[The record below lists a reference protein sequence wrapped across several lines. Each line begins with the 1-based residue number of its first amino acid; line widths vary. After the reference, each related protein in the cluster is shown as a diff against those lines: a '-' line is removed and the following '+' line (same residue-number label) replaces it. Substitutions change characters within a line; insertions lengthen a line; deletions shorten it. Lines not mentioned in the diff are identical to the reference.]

1 MFFADPVHTPTMK
14 RMKLLIPALLGA
26 AVMWLA
32 LSRSLALG
40 LAGRGPGGSPP
51 PGEEWTLAAGDGAV
65 LRASARAAGE
75 NWAVLLHGWGE
86 TGESMTALGEAYLA
100 RGWSVLIPDL
110 RGCGGSGGICRG
122 LGAGD
127 GPDVLLWLNRLRETC
142 PEARVVLHGRGLG
155 ANAALAA
162 GGERP
167 SGLLAV
173 VAEDPV
179 PSLEELGEAYLPRG
193 GSLLKWGVSAVLA
206 LYTGRDLTALTVRRQ
221 TAGTGVP
228 ILFLDGPVPADAENL
243 CWCAGK
249 GARLLSLTDPKE
261 REEAVFAFLTECS
274 GSSQIL

>member
-1 MFFADPVHTPTMK
+1 MK
-14 RMKLLIPALLGA
+14 RIVKLILPALLGA
-26 AVMWLA
+26 AAMWLA

-40 LAGRGPGGSPP
+40 LAGRGEAGNPP
-51 PGEEWTLAAGDGAV
+51 PGEVWTLTTADGV
-65 LRASARAAGE
+65 TLRASAQSGGK

-86 TGESMTALGEAYLA
+86 TGESMTALGEEYLA

-110 RGCGGSGGICRG
+110 RGCGGSGGTCRG
-122 LGAGD
+122 LGTGD
-127 GPDVLLWLNRLRETC
+127 GPDVLAWLDRLRAEY
-142 PEARVVLHGRGLG
+142 PAARTVLHGRGLG

-162 GGERP
+162 GGGRP
-167 SGLLAV
+167 EGLTAV
-173 VAEDPV
+173 IAEDPV

-243 CWCAGK
+243 YWCAGK

-274 GSSQIL
+274 GFSQTP